1 MVETLSP
8 RDRLLETASRLFYA
22 EGIHTVGVDKLVTV
36 ANVTRATF
44 YRHFPTKED
53 LVVAYLRARDVEMR
67 ETVAER
73 VAAASRQKTML
84 AVLDFVGDYTCSPG
98 FRGCPFI
105 NAAAEY
111 PDPTHPVRLAV
122 SDHRRWFRETLAG
135 LAADAGHPEPDYVAD
150 VLFLLHDGALQGG
163 ELDDPQA
170 VRATLFRAARE
181 LLGLTDPATS

>member
-22 EGIHTVGVDKLVTV
+22 EGIHTVGVDKLVKV

-53 LVVAYLRARDVEMR
+53 LVVAYLRARSAEMR
-67 ETVAER
+67 AHVEER
-73 VAAASRQKTML
+73 VAAASKQKTMM

-98 FRGCPFI
+98 FRGCPFV

-111 PDPTHPVRLAV
+111 PDPAHPVRLAV
-122 SDHRRWFRETLAG
+122 SEHRRWFHDTLVG
-135 LAADAGHPEPDYVAD
+135 LAADAEYPEPAYAAD
-150 VLFLLHDGALQGG
+150 VLVLLHDGALQGG

-170 VRATLFRAARE
+170 VRATLFRAARD
-181 LLGLTDPATS
+181 LLEPVP